1 MSVIKIIALA
11 VTGVIALMLVRS
23 GNASLSALLRIVIVI
38 ALFALMLPDFKELF
52 SAIKLIEFPEGVSL
66 EALKT
71 VFKIFGILCIGSVG
85 SDICRDN
92 GETAM
97 GNVVEMCVKVT
108 AVILSLPV
116 ITGVIAIA
124 ASFMNS

>member
-11 VTGVIALMLVRS
+11 LIGLIVLLLVKNS
-23 GNASLSALLRIVIVI
+23 NASISAVLRIVIVVAI
-38 ALFALMLPDFKELF
+38 LALMLPDFKELF
-52 SAIKLIEFPEGVSL
+52 SAFKLMEFPEGVSV

-71 VFKIFGILCIGSVG
+71 VFKIFGILCTGSVG
-85 SDICRDN
+85 GDICRDN
-92 GETAM
+92 GENAL

-116 ITGVIAIA
+116 ITGVIAVA